1 MGTRG
6 LNRAQAFRTTRGA
19 DIAPDGSSVAYLVDD
34 GDGPF
39 AVQRFLDGW
48 RTGTVRRVRLPVEGP
63 VHKVRYSEH
72 GSVLALEVAPGAG
85 ERHEVWL
92 VTSDPADASA
102 RRMCL
107 PGDLNATLIGFREG
121 RLMLTARVAGGIDES
136 RIIDPR
142 TGRHVVVD
150 GDPEHELLDHR
161 GNDVLI
167 RAGRRGRRGMLL
179 RRGTAERGRVAHCLR
194 EIAVEPLAP
203 EADSY
208 PGFLVRDAWTR
219 RTGGAR
225 VLLRSEAGADAARLV
240 ETDVLPDGGG
250 TAVREVAALPGA
262 ELDDFRLSEDG
273 TTALLLFN
281 REGYTSVRRYRVAE
295 GRMGPDVGLPGAVAS
310 EPRIDR
316 EGCRATLTVA
326 GPGLPETVVMF
337 DCGTRR
343 MTFLDDHR
351 VASEVDADLAPAR
364 RWTVTRDGTR
374 VESLVYEPVPAVPS
388 VAPADSPPPLAD
400 GPLAD
405 DPLADGPVPT
415 ILWFHGGPEF
425 QSRPVHDPMVE
436 GLRRAGFRVVLP
448 NVRGS
453 TGYGRAFARADDRH
467 RRNGSITDALD
478 VAADLVDAGLA
489 SRDRLFCSGR
499 SYGGYLTN
507 CLMSMHPGAF
517 AAGVAV
523 CGMSDL
529 QNFYEETEPW
539 IASAA
544 YPKYGHP
551 LDDAELLA
559 AYSPLRNAGSV
570 AAPLLTI
577 HGALD
582 TNVVPAESR
591 RMVAAV
597 RAYGGVADMMEFP
610 DEGHAILRTHNL
622 DRMVM
627 GMSRW
632 FGDVLRG
639 RRPNLAAYGLG
650 CAVDFPDVVP
660 DPLPAG
666 PAPAGIASAGP
677 A

>member
-1 MGTRG
+1 MGTGG
-6 LNRAQAFRTTRGA
+6 LTRAQAFRTTRGA

-48 RTGTVRRVRLPVEGP
+48 RTGMVRRVRLPVEGP

-85 ERHEVWL
+85 ERREVWL
-92 VTSDPADASA
+92 VTSDPSDASA

-107 PGDLNATLIGFREG
+107 PGDLNATLIGFRDG
-121 RLMLTARVAGGIDES
+121 RLMVTARVAGGIDES

-142 TGRHVVVD
+142 SGRHVVVD

-179 RRGTAERGRVAHCLR
+179 RRGTAERGRVAHCR
-194 EIAVEPLAP
+194 EEIAVEPLAP

-240 ETDVLPDGGG
+240 ETDVLPDGRGF
-250 TAVREVAALPGA
+250 TVREMAALPGA
-262 ELDDFRLSEDG
+262 ELDDFQLSDDG

-281 REGYTSVRRYRVAE
+281 REGYTSVRRYLVAE
-295 GRMGPDVGLPGAVAS
+295 GRMGPDVALPGAVAS

-316 EGCRATLTVA
+316 DGCRATLTVA

-337 DCGTRR
+337 DCDTRR

-351 VASEVDADLAPAR
+351 VASEADADLAPSR
-364 RWTVTRDGTR
+364 RWTVARDGTR
-374 VESLVYEPVPAVPS
+374 VESLVYEPVPVAMPVAVPS
-388 VAPADSPPPLAD
+388 SAPS
-400 GPLAD
+400 
-405 DPLADGPVPT
+405 PLADGPVPT

-425 QSRPVHDPMVE
+425 QSRPIHDPMVE

-453 TGYGRAFARADDRH
+453 TGYGREFARADDRH

-478 VAADLVDAGLA
+478 VASDLVDSGVA

-551 LDDAELLA
+551 VDDAELLA
-559 AYSPLRNAGSV
+559 TYSPLRNAGSV

-577 HGALD
+577 HGARD

-597 RAYGGVADMMEFP
+597 RANGGVADMMEFP

-622 DRMVM
+622 DRMVT
-627 GMSRW
+627 GMTRW
-632 FGDVLRG
+632 FGDVLHG
-639 RRPNLAAYGLG
+639 RRPDLASYGLG
-650 CAVDFPDVVP
+650 CTVDFPDVVP
-660 DPLPAG
+660 APLPAG
-666 PAPAGIASAGP
+666 PALA
-677 A
+677 